1 MAVAANKLSR
11 SRPQSLSSTRRTP
24 GHARSVNNPQSS
36 IGNQRLQRMFRSV
49 KRDSNSEITPAVT
62 PGPVALAK
70 KAISRPGIPLSSE
83 VQHEAGALYGQNF
96 SDVRIHTDNSAADA
110 TRALRASAFTLGH
123 DIAFAPGRYGPE
135 KPRGR
140 LLLHHELRHVAQQRS
155 ATPVAVPKID
165 ASDSGPEREAREL
178 LNPRIH
184 SLSVQ
189 QIQCAPE
196 DEQYSLSG
204 SWADRIGSGVFG
216 ERAWPFMK
224 AVLEGF
230 VGGTRAD
237 VKSGRGKAALE
248 HIRSLITSPWSM
260 AKYYGGFLVGLVIGL
275 VSPITDLI
283 KGVIGLVQ
291 LAISATEW
299 LAKWSPMGV
308 AISRERR
315 EKIAR
320 LYQKFEELKVE
331 FLTAWA
337 EFVADPR
344 GTIRKFSGFLDDMM
358 QMALGKA
365 REIGAKAAHA
375 IFDFLELPY
384 YEMGKSIG
392 EVIGALVAQVL
403 LFIFTD
409 AIGNI
414 IARGA
419 SFLGKAAEFIAGKA
433 VQVFEWVKG
442 FVSQVLSVLRNAVR
456 GALKLFQG
464 LITKAVEAF
473 EALGALF
480 SEAAA
485 SVELGAEKV
494 AAGVGTRIPGP
505 AATNILESRMVSAT
519 RTSPAKVSD
528 LRPPKV
534 HPSNVAKE
542 AELGQEASQGRKISD
557 AAKQGAATQ
566 YRDNLVNRFPK
577 LKQANLQPIK
587 RNLGEPGLWE
597 ESVYTGS
604 GERSWLA
611 RMRDGKKIQI
621 DDIDQAGTVVDTK
634 MRGLRAGLEIPP
646 ETEADVVTQISGAA
660 KKRSYAAFS
669 ERDQSLLLKQL
680 RFARENEL
688 KGVRWETNDPA
699 LFRDVQRY
707 KATVLSDADQKLF
720 RIILVER

>member
-11 SRPQSLSSTRRTP
+11 SQPQSLSGTRSQPAR
-24 GHARSVNNPQSS
+24 ARSMSNPQSS
-36 IGNQRLQRMFRSV
+36 LGNHQLQRMFRSAEH
-49 KRDSNSEITPAVT
+49 NSHSEATPPAT
-62 PGPVALAK
+62 AGPVVLAK
-70 KAISRPGIPLSSE
+70 KAVSGPGIPLSSE
-83 VQHEAGALYGQNF
+83 VQQEAGALYGQNF

-123 DIAFAPGRYGPE
+123 DIAFAPGRYGPD
-135 KPRGR
+135 KARGR

-165 ASDSGPEREAREL
+165 SADSGPEREAREL
-178 LNPRIH
+178 LNPGIH
-184 SLSVQ
+184 TVSVQ
-189 QIQCAPE
+189 RIQCAPE

-204 SWADRIGSGVFG
+204 GLVDRVGSGAFG

-230 VGGTRAD
+230 VGGARAD
-237 VKSGRGKAALE
+237 VKSGRGKAATE
-248 HIRSLITSPWSM
+248 HIMSLITNPWAL
-260 AKYYGGFLVGLVIGL
+260 AKYYGGFLIGLVIGL

-283 KGVIGLVQ
+283 KGVIGLIQ

-299 LAKWSPMGV
+299 LAKWSPVGV
-308 AISRERR
+308 AISPERR
-315 EKIAR
+315 DKIAR
-320 LYQKFEELKVE
+320 LYKKFAELQTE
-331 FLTAWA
+331 FIKAMA

-358 QMALGKA
+358 QMALAKA
-365 REIGAKAAHA
+365 REIGSKAAHA

-392 EVIGALVAQVL
+392 EVIGVLLAQVL
-403 LFIFTD
+403 LLVFTD
-409 AIGNI
+409 AIGNVV
-414 IARGA
+414 AKGA

-442 FVSQVLSVLRNAVR
+442 FVSEVFAILRNAVR
-456 GALKLFQG
+456 GALKLFRG
-464 LITKAVEAF
+464 LITRAVEAF
-473 EALGALF
+473 ESLGALF
-480 SEAAA
+480 TEAA

-505 AATNILESRMVSAT
+505 AATNVLESRMVSAT

-542 AELGQEASQGRKISD
+542 AELGKEASQGRKISD
-557 AAKQGAATQ
+557 AAKQSAATQ

-577 LKQANLQPIK
+577 LKQAELQPIK
-587 RNLGEPGLWE
+587 RPLGEPGLWE

-604 GERSWLA
+604 GERSWSA
-611 RMRDGKKIQI
+611 RMRDGTKIQI
-621 DDIDQAGTVVDTK
+621 DDIDQVGTVVDTK
-634 MRGLRAGLEIPP
+634 MRGLRAGLEIPS
-646 ETEADVVTQISGAA
+646 EAEADVVTQISGGAT
-660 KKRSYAAFS
+660 KRSYAAFA
-669 ERDQSLLLKQL
+669 EKEQSKLLKQL

-699 LFRDVQRY
+699 LFREVQRY
-707 KATVLSDADQKLF
+707 RATVLTDAEQKLF